1 MIRESRHAEPHVTAG
16 AVPDL
21 TLGAVTVGV
30 GLVML
35 AIARPVRRGMR
46 GVL

>member
-1 MIRESRHAEPHVTAG
+1 MGYFGTI
-16 AVPDL
+16 
-21 TLGAVTVGV
+21 GAVTVGV